1 MNNKRFQ
8 KKAGFTLIEMMVAIV
23 ILGVMA
29 AMAAPSFSRW
39 IPKMKLKAEA
49 REKLNYL
56 RQARSQAIA
65 ENSQYG
71 IYFNTGNNEII
82 FFKDVINPQLNVY
95 EAGADSI
102 IGNPIE
108 SEINVVFANSTLTN
122 NVVIFYPNGSASTS
136 GQIELHDSGSTCEHT
151 ISVLASTGRVR
162 LE

>member
-8 KKAGFTLIEMMVAIV
+8 KVAGFTLIEMMVAIV
-23 ILGVMA
+23 ILGVLA
-29 AMAAPSFSRW
+29 AMAGPSFSSW

-56 RQARSQAIA
+56 RQARSRAIA

-71 IYFNTGNNEII
+71 IYFNTGNSEII
-82 FFKDVINPQLNVY
+82 FFKDITNPQLNLY
-95 EAGADSI
+95 EAGSDSI
-102 IGNPIE
+102 IGAPIE
-108 SEINVVFANSTLTN
+108 SESNVLFDNSTLTN

-136 GQIELHDSGSTCEHT
+136 GQIELHDSGSACLHT
-151 ISVLASTGRVR
+151 ITVLASTGRVR